1 MATHMIRPLHFNDIP
16 WLVEQETRIFS
27 HTLGVEHYQ
36 TLWQLSSLFG
46 YVIDQK
52 AALVCSKNEEHV
64 QIENLF
70 VLPDYRRLGLATS
83 LLQQLLNELVTQ
95 NIRYV
100 SLEVR
105 VDLPHVIELYQS
117 LGFQI
122 LKQISNYYPDQTD
135 AYYMLYERSHG

>member
-1 MATHMIRPLHFNDIP
+1 MIRPLNVNDIA

-36 TLWQLSSLFG
+36 TLWRLSSLFG
-46 YVIDQK
+46 YVIDQQ
-52 AALVCSKNEEHV
+52 AALVCSMNEEHV

-70 VLPDYRRLGLATS
+70 VLPEHRRLGLATS
-83 LLQQLLNELVTQ
+83 LLQQLLDELVPRK
-95 NIRYV
+95 IRYV

-105 VDLPHVIELYQS
+105 VDLPHVIQLYQS
-117 LGFQI
+117 LGFQT

>member
-1 MATHMIRPLHFNDIP
+1 MIRALRFDDIT
-16 WLVEQETRIFS
+16 WVVEQERQIFS

-36 TLWQLSSLFG
+36 TIWQLSMLFG
-46 YVIDQK
+46 YIVDQQ
-52 AALVCSKNEEHV
+52 AALVCSINEEHV

-70 VLPDYRRLGLATS
+70 VLPDYRRHGLATS
-83 LLQQLLNELVTQ
+83 LLQQLLDELVGR

-105 VDLPHVIELYQS
+105 VDLPHVIQLYQS
-117 LGFQI
+117 MGFKT

>member
-1 MATHMIRPLHFNDIP
+1 MIRPLHVDDIP
-16 WLVEQETRIFS
+16 WLVEQETQIFS
-27 HTLGVEHYQ
+27 HTLGVDHYQ
-36 TLWQLSSLFG
+36 TLWRLSSLFG
-46 YVIDQK
+46 YVIDQQ

-70 VLPDYRRLGLATS
+70 VLPEYRRLGFARS

-105 VDLPHVIELYQS
+105 VDLPHVIQLYES

-122 LKQISNYYPDQTD
+122 RKQISNYYPDQTN
-135 AYYMLYERSHG
+135 AYYMLYERRHG